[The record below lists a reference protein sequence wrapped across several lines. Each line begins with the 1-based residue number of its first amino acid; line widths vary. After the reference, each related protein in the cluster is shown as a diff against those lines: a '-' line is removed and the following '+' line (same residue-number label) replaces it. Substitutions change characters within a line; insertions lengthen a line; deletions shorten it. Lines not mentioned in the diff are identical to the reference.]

1 MRGDHFILFIITK
14 ESVPN
19 VVFRL
24 ERIVF
29 QTGVVT
35 ELRRV
40 RFKTTGTSSGIRD
53 YSQQSGN
60 VSF

>member
-1 MRGDHFILFIITK
+1 MAAGDHFILFIITK

-19 VVFRL
+19 VVFCL

-29 QTGVVT
+29 QTRVVT
-35 ELRRV
+35 ELHRV

-53 YSQQSGN
+53 
-60 VSF
+60 